1 MIYDILR
8 YACAAGL
15 LTWVVC
21 VFVACALVRADL
33 ADLAEMDTDK
43 DGEE

>member
-1 MIYDILR
+1 MISEILR
-8 YACAAGL
+8 YACVAGL

-33 ADLAEMDTDK
+33 VDMADRDREQ
-43 DGEE
+43 DGRE